1 MRFRGEIICS
11 VDDKGRVKMPVSF
24 SRNFPDTDKS
34 RFVIAK
40 DLEDCLVIYT
50 LGEWQAQEEK
60 LKRLNQFDPKHR
72 AFINAITVGLTEV
85 EMDSADR
92 FLISKSLM
100 KYIGNAKEV
109 ILKGQF
115 DRIQV
120 WDAAK
125 YEQYIQGNLANM
137 STLAADVAQY
147 LDAIDK
153 VK

>member
-120 WDAAK
+120 WDATK

>member
-1 MRFRGEIICS
+1 MRFLGEINCS
-11 VDDKGRVKMPVSF
+11 VDDKGRVKMPVSY
-24 SRNFPDTDKS
+24 SRQFPETDKS
-34 RFVIAK
+34 RFMIAK

-50 LGEWQAQEEK
+50 LEGWKAQEEK
-60 LKRLNQFDPKHR
+60 LKQLNPFNPKHR

-85 EMDSADR
+85 EMDNADR
-92 FLISKSLM
+92 FLISKQLM

-120 WDAAK
+120 WEASK

-137 STLAADVAQY
+137 QDLAADVSQY
-147 LDAIDK
+147 LDSVEK
-153 VK
+153 K